1 MKEPDMSQITRLT
14 LATVA
19 LVGSVALAGAQ
30 TAQDHN
36 APHPD
41 TTVPEIAPAAPT
53 PSPGGANG
61 AMPMPSPGGAN
72 GAMPMRDMG
81 KMMGG
86 DMGRVTSMMSI
97 MHGAMMQGGDGMAMM
112 GFDHV
117 EGRIAFYKAELAI
130 TDAQL
135 PQWNAFADVLRG
147 STKGM
152 RSAMTS
158 MMRTGM
164 PATAP
169 ARMDAMVQ
177 MMSARLDAMKATL
190 AAAKP
195 LYAVLSDDQ
204 KKTAD
209 ELMAEHPMGMR
220 PWGMGER

>member
-1 MKEPDMSQITRLT
+1 
-14 LATVA
+14 
-19 LVGSVALAGAQ
+19 
-30 TAQDHN
+30 
-36 APHPD
+36 
-41 TTVPEIAPAAPT
+41 
-53 PSPGGANG
+53 
-61 AMPMPSPGGAN
+61 
-72 GAMPMRDMG
+72 MPMRDMG

-86 DMGRVTSMMSI
+86 DVGQVVSSMSGMS
-97 MHGAMMQGGDGMAMM
+97 MTPGAMMQDGNGMAMM
-112 GFDHV
+112 PFDHV
-117 EGRIAFYKAELAI
+117 EGRIAFYKAELGI

-158 MMRTGM
+158 MMQAGM
-164 PATAP
+164 PTTAP

-177 MMSARLDAMKATL
+177 MMSARFDAMKATL

-209 ELMAEHPMGMR
+209 GLMAEYPMGMR
-220 PWGMGER
+220 ARGKGEQW

>member
-1 MKEPDMSQITRLT
+1 LT

-36 APHPD
+36 AHHPD
-41 TTVPEIAPAAPT
+41 TTVPEIAPAAP
-53 PSPGGANG
+53 A
-61 AMPMPSPGGAN
+61 PSPGGAN
-72 GAMPMRDMG
+72 GAMPMRGMG

-86 DMGRVTSMMSI
+86 DMGRVTSMMSM
-97 MHGAMMQGGDGMAMM
+97 MHGAMMQGRDGMAMM

-135 PQWNAFADVLRG
+135 PQWNAFADALRG

-158 MMRTGM
+158 MMQAGM

-204 KKTAD
+204 KKAAD

-220 PWGMGER
+220 TWGMGER